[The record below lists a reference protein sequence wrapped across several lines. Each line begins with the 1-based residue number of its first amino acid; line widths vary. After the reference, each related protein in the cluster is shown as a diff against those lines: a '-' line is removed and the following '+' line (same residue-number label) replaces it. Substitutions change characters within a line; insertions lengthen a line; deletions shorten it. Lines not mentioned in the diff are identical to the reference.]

1 MSIYFDNAATTALA
15 PELIGLMSELN
26 TNLYANP
33 SSMHSQGIKSRKALN
48 SARTQIASFIN
59 AKPEEVIFTS
69 NATEANNSVFK
80 SLDYDLII
88 TSPTEHVSVIEPAKE
103 IAKPIIWLNVDSEG
117 FIDLVEL
124 KTQLETNKDK
134 KILLSIMHGN
144 NEIGTLQDIAAIGKL
159 TAQFS
164 NVIFHSDC
172 VQTFAKHPIDVQACN
187 LDLITV
193 SAHKLH
199 APKGVGFLYF
209 NSRLKDQLAAN
220 PLIKG
225 SSQEFKLRGGTENLI
240 GIVLFAKALE
250 LKDNNKTKELHRY
263 FIEKLQSHPSLVLN
277 GPRDLNKRVLGNI
290 NLALTHSKFQREEIL
305 LQLDLKGIEV
315 ATGSACTSAN
325 GASIIQ
331 ISYVL
336 RACRIPDEIASKA
349 IRISLSQY
357 NTKEEI
363 DYFFTVIEKI

>member
-15 PELIGLMSELN
+15 PELIELMSELN
-26 TNLYANP
+26 TSLYANP
-33 SSMHSQGIKSRKALN
+33 SSMHSLGAKSRKALDT
-48 SARTQIASFIN
+48 ARKQIANFIN
-59 AKPEEVIFTS
+59 ARPEEIIFTS

-103 IAKPIIWLNVDSEG
+103 TTKPIVWLNVDSEG
-117 FIDLVEL
+117 FIDLAEL
-124 KTQLETNKDK
+124 KTHLENNKDK
-134 KILLSIMHGN
+134 TILLSIMHGN
-144 NEIGTLQDIAAIGKL
+144 NEIGTLQDIVAIGKL
-159 TAQFS
+159 KAQFP

-172 VQTFAKHPIDVQACN
+172 VQTFAKHAIDVKASN
-187 LDLITV
+187 LDFITV
-193 SAHKLH
+193 SAHKVH

-209 NSRLKDQLAAN
+209 NIKFKDQLAIN

-250 LKDNNKTKELHRY
+250 FKDNDKTKELHRY
-263 FIEKLQSHPSLVLN
+263 FIDKLKTNPSLIFN
-277 GPRDLNKRVLGNI
+277 GPKDLSKRVLGNI
-290 NLALTHSKFQREEIL
+290 NLSLTHSRFQREEIL
-305 LQLDLKGIEV
+305 LQLDLKGIAV

-325 GASIIQ
+325 GSSIIQ

-336 RACRIPDEIASKA
+336 RACHIPDEIASKA

-363 DYFFTVIEKI
+363 DYFFKTASEI